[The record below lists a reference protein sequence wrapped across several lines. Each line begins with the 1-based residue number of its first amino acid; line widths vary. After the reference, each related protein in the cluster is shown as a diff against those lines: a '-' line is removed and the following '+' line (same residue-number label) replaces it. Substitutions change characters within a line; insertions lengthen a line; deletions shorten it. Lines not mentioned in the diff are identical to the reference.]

1 MGITILKDIKHY
13 PKVGYESSTFL
24 TSVYA
29 GNYDKKQLS
38 VTGNFAKQP
47 INTSTDQ
54 NWLSAI
60 LQDPVDSTNTYKEIK
75 ITVSENT
82 STNSRTGKVYLK
94 YNTYTTSNYIEVIQ
108 AGKSATAVT
117 EIKITLHISEKLS
130 NGTLNSGKTINGHSF
145 FGTDVM
151 YNSMGPGVTYSER
164 GDSIVYHIPTPPGEY
179 SYIVLRSF
187 LLPLLLILGWPF
199 FLPELFFTI
208 SNPAS
213 FCICLGSV
221 KRPISPA
228 SATKPI
234 TVLSPTPFM
243 ASSFST
249 FGTSFT
255 FSSRYS
261 SSLFS
266 CSALVMQS
274 FTRIQI
280 SSLAAS
286 PASSPTLFC
295 AASTRVCALFIPAAR
310 TLPSRHI

>member
-179 SYIVLRSF
+179 SYMFNNSTINSGTGIYPSLFTESWVDGQVLTF
-187 LLPLLLILGWPF
+187 NN
-199 FLPELFFTI
+199 
-208 SNPAS
+208 SNPLTYVVYDGKNTNTRV
-213 FCICLGSV
+213 F
-221 KRPISPA
+221 
-228 SATKPI
+228 PI
-234 TVLSPTPFM
+234 THQPNDVIY
-243 ASSFST
+243 AYCEADAY
-249 FGTSFT
+249 GTNNVF
-255 FSSRYS
+255 
-261 SSLFS
+261 
-266 CSALVMQS
+266 QS
-274 FTRIQI
+274 KSILLNQATADLYI
-280 SSLAAS
+280 
-286 PASSPTLFC
+286 
-295 AASTRVCALFIPAAR
+295 VVWN
-310 TLPSRHI
+310 